1 MMSEMEELSPRLRQ
15 DLFTRLKKKRKQ
27 ILWTGIAMTVAG
39 AIAIIFPFVSS
50 LSLTLFV
57 GWLLVFVGAVGLF
70 GAFSYEG
77 TGPFFGALLLA
88 LVQLAAGA
96 FIIFNPAS
104 GLVAL
109 TLMVAVIFM
118 VEGAFKMLLAFEM
131 RPEEGWVWTLISSIV
146 SILAGVLIAAGLP
159 GASTVVLGLLMG
171 ISFLSS
177 GIYMIMIAQ
186 RFKGG

>member
-1 MMSEMEELSPRLRQ
+1 MTDAEELSPRLRQ
-15 DLFTRLKKKRKQ
+15 DLFARLGKKRKQ

-39 AIAIIFPFVSS
+39 VFAILFPFVSS
-50 LSLTLFV
+50 LSITFFV

-88 LVQLAAGA
+88 LVQLGAGF
-96 FIIFNPAS
+96 FIVFNPAS

-118 VEGAFKMLLAFEM
+118 VEGAFKLLFAFEI
-131 RPEEGWVWTLISSIV
+131 RPDDGWVWTLISAIV

-159 GASTVVLGLLMG
+159 GASLIILGLLMG
-171 ISFLSS
+171 ISFLST
-177 GIYMIMIAQ
+177 GIYMIMFAN
-186 RFKGG
+186 RLKAG